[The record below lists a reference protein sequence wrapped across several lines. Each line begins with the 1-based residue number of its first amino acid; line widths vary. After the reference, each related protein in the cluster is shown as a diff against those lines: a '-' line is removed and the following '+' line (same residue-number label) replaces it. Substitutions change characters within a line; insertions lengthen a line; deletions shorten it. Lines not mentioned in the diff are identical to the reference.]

1 MGTYDLEKE
10 IHHILQD
17 SSKIRDYNAKLRSEY
32 MKLNDEFRRL
42 KVENS
47 KLISQNACTEI
58 SLAKSKAD
66 NFAKLEEVKSLQSVI
81 NLLAPE
87 YSDKNNQS
95 DDGRSLLQVNAPD
108 SHVKS
113 SPIGALHGEKNNE
126 PEDSFIKG
134 NTSNSPIQRQKDNSV
149 NLETIFSEPI
159 IPATSSNEISLGG
172 AGLAGN
178 PIVIDKLLSSMLTY
192 SIILFLLIVII
203 WFIVVK
209 KLWNGWKKNIQI
221 SDLHLRAYP
230 RPDYMIGGRKRSPCD
245 QIEYRN

>member
-1 MGTYDLEKE
+1 M
-10 IHHILQD
+10 ILKKRYTT
-17 SSKIRDYNAKLRSEY
+17 SCKTHPRYETIRSEY

-42 KVENS
+42 KVKNS
-47 KLISQNACTEI
+47 KLISQNACKEI
-58 SLAKSKAD
+58 SIVKSKAD

-81 NLLAPE
+81 NLLALG

-95 DDGRSLLQVNAPD
+95 DDGRSLLQVNASD

-149 NLETIFSEPI
+149 NLETIFPEPI

-192 SIILFLLIVII
+192 SIILFLLIAII

-209 KLWNGWKKNIQI
+209 KIWNEWKKNIQI

-230 RPDYMIGGRKRSPCD
+230 RSDYMVNGQKRSACD
-245 QIEYRN
+245 QIE

>member
-32 MKLNDEFRRL
+32 IKLNNDYRRL

-66 NFAKLEEVKSLQSVI
+66 NFAKSEEVKSLQSVI
-81 NLLAPE
+81 NLLAPK
-87 YSDKNNQS
+87 YSNKKNQS
-95 DDGRSLLQVNAPD
+95 DSY
-108 SHVKS
+108 VKS
-113 SPIGALHGEKNNE
+113 SGKKN
-126 PEDSFIKG
+126 DISASLLI
-134 NTSNSPIQRQKDNSV
+134 SILDSPIQGEKSSV
-149 NLETIFSEPI
+149 NSKTDF
-159 IPATSSNEISLGG
+159 
-172 AGLAGN
+172 
-178 PIVIDKLLSSMLTY
+178 DKVLSSILAY

-209 KLWNGWKKNIQI
+209 KLWNTWEKSDQYIQTRNWHLQDQLYDRRLEGKNGPIFHTQKI
-221 SDLHLRAYP
+221 Y
-230 RPDYMIGGRKRSPCD
+230 K
-245 QIEYRN
+245 

>member
-32 MKLNDEFRRL
+32 MKFNDEFRRL
-42 KVENS
+42 KVKNS

-81 NLLAPE
+81 NLLAPG
-87 YSDKNNQS
+87 YSDKNN
-95 DDGRSLLQVNAPD
+95 GRSLLQVNAPD

-149 NLETIFSEPI
+149 NLETIFPEPI

-192 SIILFLLIVII
+192 SIILFLLIAII

>member
-1 MGTYDLEKE
+1 MSRITINSKKIFLAVSPFSIANGPYDLEKE

-17 SSKIRDYNAKLRSEY
+17 SFKIRDYNAKLRSEY

-47 KLISQNACTEI
+47 KLIFQNACTEI

-95 DDGRSLLQVNAPD
+95 DDNCSLLQVNASD

-113 SPIGALHGEKNNE
+113 SLIGALHGEKNNE
-126 PEDSFIKG
+126 SEDSFIKG
-134 NTSNSPIQRQKDNSV
+134 
-149 NLETIFSEPI
+149 
-159 IPATSSNEISLGG
+159 
-172 AGLAGN
+172 
-178 PIVIDKLLSSMLTY
+178 
-192 SIILFLLIVII
+192 
-203 WFIVVK
+203 
-209 KLWNGWKKNIQI
+209 
-221 SDLHLRAYP
+221 
-230 RPDYMIGGRKRSPCD
+230 
-245 QIEYRN
+245 

>member
-47 KLISQNACTEI
+47 KLIFQNACTEI

-81 NLLAPE
+81 NLLAPG

-149 NLETIFSEPI
+149 
-159 IPATSSNEISLGG
+159 ISFQ
-172 AGLAGN
+172 N
-178 PIVIDKLLSSMLTY
+178 QS
-192 SIILFLLIVII
+192 FLL
-203 WFIVVK
+203 
-209 KLWNGWKKNIQI
+209 
-221 SDLHLRAYP
+221 LRQT
-230 RPDYMIGGRKRSPCD
+230 RFH
-245 QIEYRN
+245 